1 MASRLL
7 VADDSI
13 TIQKIVSMAF
23 ENEDVEVE
31 GVGDGQEAFDRIAE
45 FNPDI
50 VLADVD
56 MPGLDGFELSA
67 KIKESSETSGIKVLL
82 LASDFEDFDEQ
93 RYKSCGANNHISKP
107 FKSDDIVAMVKSLL
121 EGGDGVALSDTDS
134 QEESPVEPDNAKII
148 VQPGDDTEAASEILE
163 NLKVP
168 EPQEEPSLEE
178 LLDSVEKLSSDGT
191 ETPAGEQE
199 LEEEAP
205 ADEELESPEP
215 VESSGPAEE
224 VLSDETETPESEPE
238 LEEEVPALADEE
250 LAHSEP
256 EELSAR
262 DEALDLAESMEPVGL
277 SEVQEDGGLEEE
289 QPIAAIENDD
299 DIMDQMIRGV
309 EELKESV
316 QPSGAGSEEELSDA
330 ESESDELESYN
341 TGEPEIFAEIRPGKL
356 DDLDDLDSAFK
367 ELAQGG
373 RQSNQQEKR
382 PELSSLGGIV
392 PEPEDLL
399 EHIAPGAYS
408 EVGKRP
414 ATPEDIKENLDYIA
428 GFADQD
434 STRDLGSR
442 NIPSRD
448 WSYESGGDVFTQA
461 IAEEVKQL
469 LKKSLGTSLE
479 KEVCGLSDAILKTIR
494 EVVREVTPEIA
505 RRVIREE
512 IEKIKKQDMY

>member
-56 MPGLDGFELSA
+56 MPGLDGFELSS

-93 RYKSCGANNHISKP
+93 RYKTCGANNHISKP

-121 EGGDGVALSDTDS
+121 EGGDDVVLSGAD
-134 QEESPVEPDNAKII
+134 EESPAEQDIHVVSEQTA
-148 VQPGDDTEAASEILE
+148 DDTEAASEILE

-178 LLDSVEKLSSDGT
+178 LLESVEKLSTDGM
-191 ETPAGEQE
+191 EAPVMEVGQEQE
-199 LEEEAP
+199 EETSALV
-205 ADEELESPEP
+205 DEELELADP
-215 VESSGPAEE
+215 VEMQ
-224 VLSDETETPESEPE
+224 
-238 LEEEVPALADEE
+238 AD
-250 LAHSEP
+250 
-256 EELSAR
+256 
-262 DEALDLAESMEPVGL
+262 DEALDLAESTAPMEL
-277 SEVQEDGGLEEE
+277 SETLEDPVTSELEEE
-289 QPIAAIENDD
+289 HVAVIENDD

-309 EELKESV
+309 EELRESV
-316 QPSGAGSEEELSDA
+316 QPSGSTSEEDEDISFMDS
-330 ESESDELESYN
+330 ESEVSDSLESYQAE
-341 TGEPEIFAEIRPGKL
+341 EPEIYAEIRPRKMDDM
-356 DDLDDLDSAFK
+356 DDLESAFK
-367 ELAQGG
+367 ELSRGG
-373 RQSNQQEKR
+373 RTANHEDER

-399 EHIAPGAYS
+399 EHIAPGAFS

-428 GFADQD
+428 GYSDQD
-434 STRDLGSR
+434 NVRDLDPR
-442 NIPSRD
+442 NLRSRD
-448 WSYESGGDVFTQA
+448 WSYDSGEDIFTQA
-461 IAEEVKQL
+461 IAEEVKQV
-469 LKKSLGTSLE
+469 LKRSLGTSLE
-479 KEVCGLSDAILKTIR
+479 KEVYGLSDMILKTIR

>member
-7 VADDSI
+7 VADDST

-93 RYKSCGANNHISKP
+93 RYQTCGANNHISKP
-107 FKSDDIVAMVKSLL
+107 FKSDDIVTMVKSLL
-121 EGGDGVALSDTDS
+121 EGNDDLAALTDVDMP
-134 QEESPVEPDNAKII
+134 EENPVEQDSTEII
-148 VQPGDDTEAASEILE
+148 EQSQDGTEAASEILE

-178 LLDSVEKLSSDGT
+178 LLDSVEKLSSEGT
-191 ETPAGEQE
+191 ETPDLEGEEALEDETPMNEELELPDPVELSADNEVLDLAGENSMEPIE
-199 LEEEAP
+199 LSEPVELSVDNEVLDLAGEDSMEPMELSELSGLLEDPVTPEPEEEAP
-205 ADEELESPEP
+205 D
-215 VESSGPAEE
+215 
-224 VLSDETETPESEPE
+224 T
-238 LEEEVPALADEE
+238 AL
-250 LAHSEP
+250 
-256 EELSAR
+256 
-262 DEALDLAESMEPVGL
+262 
-277 SEVQEDGGLEEE
+277 
-289 QPIAAIENDD
+289 ENDD

-316 QPSGAGSEEELSDA
+316 QPASPDSEEEFSFV

-341 TGEPEIFAEIRPGKL
+341 AEEPEIFAEVRPRKM
-356 DDLDDLDSAFK
+356 DDMDDLDSAFK
-367 ELAQGG
+367 ELSKGG
-373 RQSNQQEKR
+373 RPDQASHEEKR

-399 EHIAPGAYS
+399 EQIAPGAFS

-414 ATPEDIKENLDYIA
+414 ATPEDIKENLDYIS
-428 GFADQD
+428 GFSDHD
-434 STRDLGSR
+434 NPPDMDPR
-442 NIPSRD
+442 NLRSRD
-448 WSYESGGDVFTQA
+448 WNYEAGDDLFIQA
-461 IAEEVKQL
+461 IAEEVKQV
-469 LKKSLGTSLE
+469 LKRSLGSSLE
-479 KEVCGLSDAILKTIR
+479 KEVYGLSDAILKTIR

>member
-7 VADDSI
+7 VADDST

-67 KIKESSETSGIKVLL
+67 KIKESPETSGIKVLL
-82 LASDFEDFDEQ
+82 LASDFEVFDEQ
-93 RYKSCGANNHISKP
+93 RYQTCGANNHISKP
-107 FKSDDIVAMVKSLL
+107 FKSDDIVTMVKSLL
-121 EGGDGVALSDTDS
+121 EGNDDVAAPSDADMA
-134 QEESPVEPDNAKII
+134 EESPVEPDSAEI
-148 VQPGDDTEAASEILE
+148 VEQPEDDTEAASEVLE

-178 LLDSVEKLSSDGT
+178 LLESVEKLSSEGT
-191 ETPAGEQE
+191 EIPDLEGAGELEDETPMDEDLE
-199 LEEEAP
+199 L
-205 ADEELESPEP
+205 PEP
-215 VESSGPAEE
+215 VE
-224 VLSDETETPESEPE
+224 
-238 LEEEVPALADEE
+238 
-250 LAHSEP
+250 
-256 EELSAR
+256 LSAG
-262 DEALDLAESMEPVGL
+262 DEALDLAGEDSMEPMDL
-277 SEVQEDGGLEEE
+277 SELSELSETLEEPVAPE
-289 QPIAAIENDD
+289 PEEEAPIASSNTDD

-316 QPSGAGSEEELSDA
+316 QPSSPGSEEDEEFSFV
-330 ESESDELESYN
+330 EPESDELESYN
-341 TGEPEIFAEIRPGKL
+341 AEEPEIFAEVRPRKM
-356 DDLDDLDSAFK
+356 DDMDDLDSAFK
-367 ELAQGG
+367 ELSGGG
-373 RQSNQQEKR
+373 RPDQARHEEKR

-399 EHIAPGAYS
+399 EHMAPGAFS

-414 ATPEDIKENLDYIA
+414 ATPEDIKENLDYIS
-428 GFADQD
+428 GFSDQGNPSD
-434 STRDLGSR
+434 MDPRNSR
-442 NIPSRD
+442 SRD
-448 WSYESGGDVFTQA
+448 WSYEAGDDHFAQA
-461 IAEEVKQL
+461 IAEEVKQV
-469 LKKSLGTSLE
+469 LKRSLGTSLE
-479 KEVCGLSDAILKTIR
+479 KEVYGLSDAILKTIR